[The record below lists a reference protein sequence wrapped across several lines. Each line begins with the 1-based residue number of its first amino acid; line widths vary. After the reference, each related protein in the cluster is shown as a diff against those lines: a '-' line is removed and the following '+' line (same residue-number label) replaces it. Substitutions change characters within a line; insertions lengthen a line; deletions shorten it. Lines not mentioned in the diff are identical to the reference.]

1 MQRYLCW
8 THKSTWHYR
17 ETNYTLR
24 DVCFWSL
31 TSWNY
36 PLHFAHACHLQESSV
51 TLPACSLHPWILVDG
66 SRAAHPWL
74 GGASCESWVELWKLS
89 GIVKAEVDL
98 LSALLLFSYQALLAV
113 RDEVLTRQIY
123 FWLQP
128 PFPPQPHEGRMENFI
143 IPLCLPVLQGW
154 LLHPSPARWCLGQA
168 APSVSSHSHTP
179 G

>member
-1 MQRYLCW
+1 MFQALQCCKSSIFIFFSQSMQRYLCW

-74 GGASCESWVELWKLS
+74 GCPSCESWVELWKQKWIS
-89 GIVKAEVDL
+89 CQPCHCSPTSHCL
-98 LSALLLFSYQALLAV
+98 LSEMRCWPDRFTS
-113 RDEVLTRQIY
+113 
-123 FWLQP
+123 
-128 PFPPQPHEGRMENFI
+128 G
-143 IPLCLPVLQGW
+143 CS
-154 LLHPSPARWCLGQA
+154 HPSL
-168 APSVSSHSHTP
+168 HSPKGADWKTSLSLCVCQCFKDGFYIHLLP
-179 G
+179 DGD